1 VEQATVGTSADFIDD
16 VGLEIAVNCARNIFA
31 LSSLREEGAEALVW
45 LSGLALISQVSIR
58 LNTMLEAVKLPA
70 RVCNLA
76 TGLADVDRD
85 DFSHDYFISRV
96 LKG

>member
-1 VEQATVGTSADFIDD
+1 VEQTAVGTSADLIDD
-16 VGLEIAVNCARNIFA
+16 VGLEIAVDGSRDIF
-31 LSSLREEGAEALVW
+31 SLASLGKEGAE
-45 LSGLALISQVSIR
+45 SLIRVCGFTFFGQVSIR

-85 DFSHDYFISRV
+85 NFSHIEV
-96 LKG
+96 VVGVE